1 VAAALARAA
10 ARTPGPFVVDL
21 TGVIHLDSSAL
32 AALWKYVERRPLLV
46 VRADSIVQLLTRLGF
61 AGLDMLQIEP

>member
-1 VAAALARAA
+1 
-10 ARTPGPFVVDL
+10 VVDL

>member
-1 VAAALARAA
+1 
-10 ARTPGPFVVDL
+10 VVDL

-46 VRADSIVQLLTRLGF
+46 VRADSIVQRVLTRLGF